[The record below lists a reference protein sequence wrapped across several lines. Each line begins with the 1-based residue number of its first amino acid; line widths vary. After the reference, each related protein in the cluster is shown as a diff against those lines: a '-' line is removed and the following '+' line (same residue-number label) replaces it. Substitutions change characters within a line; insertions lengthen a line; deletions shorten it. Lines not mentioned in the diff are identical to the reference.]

1 MLSRQTTL
9 GLFLIAVA
17 LLYEFFCRQS
27 FRQDSPE
34 QTLVAELA
42 GVWEREIQRPSHMPQ
57 KIAVGYVDG
66 RGFCLIIIPEPS
78 QTSGLLCCSDIIL
91 WAKLC
96 PVSLCW

>member
-66 RGFCLIIIPEPS
+66 RGFCMDYQPYHYS
-78 QTSGLLCCSDIIL
+78 RAFSNL
-91 WAKLC
+91 WP
-96 PVSLCW
+96 PVLQ